1 MLLWDAVGRRHG
13 WVDGQIRGPVA
24 SLDDFQGK
32 VVAAEGW
39 CSDQAD
45 AVASG
50 TPAGGSSGGS
60 ASANGPRSGGSSS
73 GGARSAGA
81 LLATACTDGT
91 VKAFDLLA
99 IAALAGSAVAAGS
112 KAAKRTTAPLWEYVL
127 QGSFGAGGGADVPAW
142 SAAAMRQAAHERN
155 RLAVSPDGR
164 QLAVCGPDLRLLV
177 VDAESGEQLAALAGH
192 SAAAR
197 ALRWLAPDRLLSA
210 SEDGIARM
218 WNTGH

>member
-50 TPAGGSSGGS
+50 TPAGGGGGG
-60 ASANGPRSGGSSS
+60 ASANGPSSGSGSS
-73 GGARSAGA
+73 GATRSAGA

-99 IAALAGSAVAAGS
+99 IAALAGSAIAAGS
-112 KAAKRTTAPLWEYVL
+112 KAAKNATAPLWEHVL
-127 QGSFGAGGGADVPAW
+127 QGSFGAGGGADMPAW

-155 RLAVSPDGR
+155 RLAVSPDGQ

-177 VDAESGEQLAALAGH
+177 LDAESGEQLAALAGH

-197 ALRWLAPDRLLSA
+197 ALRWLAPGRLLSV
-210 SEDGIARM
+210 SEDGTARM